1 VNIEELKEWMDE
13 RFNTQTDN
21 VKGINMRLDKM
32 NERVTNHDRWLWL
45 MRGVMLAVVF
55 ALGLFGIKIN
65 I

>member
-13 RFNTQTDN
+13 RFNTQTEN
-21 VKGINMRLDKM
+21 VKEINMCLDKM

-45 MRGVMLAVVF
+45 MKGVMLAVVF
-55 ALGLFGIKIN
+55 VLGLFGIKIN